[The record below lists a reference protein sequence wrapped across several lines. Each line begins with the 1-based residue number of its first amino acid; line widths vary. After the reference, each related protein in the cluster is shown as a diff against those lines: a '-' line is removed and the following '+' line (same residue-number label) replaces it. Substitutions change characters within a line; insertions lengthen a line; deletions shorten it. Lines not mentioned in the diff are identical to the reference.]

1 MDKIKIRLNPDI
13 DYYNPEANQS
23 LITDLKAYL
32 IGQDNH
38 FPIRGLWI
46 VAEEAGKKLF
56 QQKFTDCFLR
66 IEKLEGFVLQMP
78 KSWLD
83 QFDQIKTEYGES
95 GEPTGNDLQ
104 ISNGE
109 HYKAIMN
116 LENTAGYITLSP
128 LNFNELKEHFD
139 VGSET
144 PNIFSGKKKN
154 ALISTEYTQ
163 TNEEV

>member
-1 MDKIKIRLNPDI
+1 MDKIKIRLNLDRNYFDPVT
-13 DYYNPEANQS
+13 NQS
-23 LITDLKAYL
+23 LLTDLQAYL
-32 IGQDNH
+32 LGQDNH
-38 FPIRGLWI
+38 FPVRGLWI

-56 QQKFTDCFLR
+56 QQKFTECFQD
-66 IEKLEGFVLQMP
+66 IEKLEGFILQVS

-83 QFDQIKTEYGES
+83 QLDQLKPETDES
-95 GEPTGNDLQ
+95 GEPTGQNIQ

-109 HYKAIMN
+109 YYEAIMN
-116 LENTAGYITLSP
+116 LDNIAGYIEITP
-128 LNFNELKEHFD
+128 LNFYELKEHFD

-163 TNEEV
+163 SNQEV